1 MAERAASARA
11 KACGA
16 RSRSWCTKAT
26 THWAVLP
33 ELRRF
38 TGVEVVEHVRFVR
51 DGQIV
56 TSAGVSAGI
65 DMALWLFGQLR
76 TPQEA
81 RKVQRIIQY
90 DPAPPYQALT

>member
-1 MAERAASARA
+1 LNGR
-11 KACGA
+11 
-16 RSRSWCTKAT
+16 KAT

-38 TGVEVVEHVRFVR
+38 AEVEVVERTRFVR

-65 DMALWLFGQLR
+65 DMALWLFGQLT
-76 TPQEA
+76 TPESA
-81 RKVQRIIQY
+81 RKVQHIIQY
-90 DPAPPYQALT
+90 DPAPPYQAMA